1 MKNTSRTIPGIEVT
15 VSRVVHFEAG
25 DKLPNGRPHA
35 FVYFITVHNGSGERI
50 TLLGRKWIV
59 FAEGGRREVI
69 EGDKIVGK
77 TPRLSP
83 GESFSYNSFHT
94 TSGDAR
100 AEGSFHGVDDSGGP
114 VHVCIPPFEMHVPR
128 ANLA

>member
-1 MKNTSRTIPGIEVT
+1 MENKSRTIPGIEVT
-15 VSRVVHFEAG
+15 VTRVVHFEAG

-35 FVYFITVHNGSGERI
+35 FVYFITVHNGSGERV

-59 FAEGGRREVI
+59 LGPDGRREVI

-77 TPRLSP
+77 TPCIAP
-83 GESFSYNSFHT
+83 GEHFSYNSFHT
-94 TSGDAR
+94 TSGDSR
-100 AEGSFHGVDDSGGP
+100 AEGSFHGVDDSGER

>member
-1 MKNTSRTIPGIEVT
+1 MKTQSRVIPGIVVT

-25 DKLPNGRPHA
+25 DKLPSGRPHA
-35 FVYFITVHNGSGERI
+35 FVYFITVHNGSSERI

-59 FAEGGRREVI
+59 HEEGGRREVI

-77 TPRLSP
+77 TPCLGP
-83 GESFSYNSFHT
+83 GEHFSYNSFHT

-100 AEGSFHGVDDSGGP
+100 AEGSFHGVDSSGER

-128 ANLA
+128 TNLA

>member
-1 MKNTSRTIPGIEVT
+1 MKTESRTIPGIEVT

-25 DKLPNGRPHA
+25 DKLPTGRPHA
-35 FVYFITVHNGSGERI
+35 FVYFITVQNGSSERI

-59 FAEGGRREVI
+59 HGPGGRREVI

-77 TPRLSP
+77 TPCLSP
-83 GESFSYNSFHT
+83 GEHFSYNSFHT

-100 AEGSFHGVDDSGGP
+100 AEGSFHGVDDSGGR
-114 VHVCIPPFEMHVPR
+114 VHVCIPPFEMNVPR